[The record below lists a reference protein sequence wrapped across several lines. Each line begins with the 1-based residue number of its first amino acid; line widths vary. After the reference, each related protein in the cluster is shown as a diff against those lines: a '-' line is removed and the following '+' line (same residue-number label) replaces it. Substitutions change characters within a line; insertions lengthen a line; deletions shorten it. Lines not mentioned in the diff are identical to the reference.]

1 MRFIYE
7 RAIAV
12 SEQLAAERGVF
23 PNWAESH
30 HAERGRRL
38 RNATVTSIAPT
49 GTIGIIAGT
58 SSSIEPLFALAY
70 RREHVLSEQTIAE
83 LNPLLI
89 SYAKKHGFYS
99 DELISEV
106 QMRGSLFG
114 SKVLAPQTLQLF
126 RTALEIAPVD
136 HLRIQAAFQNHV
148 DNAVSKTVNVPHSA
162 TVEEVA
168 EIYRQAWGLGLKGVT
183 IYRYGSK
190 SQQVLQL
197 GAGET
202 PQQLEHFARCD
213 PHACKL

>member
-1 MRFIYE
+1 
-7 RAIAV
+7 
-12 SEQLAAERGVF
+12 
-23 PNWAESH
+23 
-30 HAERGRRL
+30 
-38 RNATVTSIAPT
+38 
-49 GTIGIIAGT
+49 
-58 SSSIEPLFALAY
+58 
-70 RREHVLSEQTIAE
+70 
-83 LNPLLI
+83 
-89 SYAKKHGFYS
+89 
-99 DELISEV
+99 
-106 QMRGSLFG
+106 MRGSLFG